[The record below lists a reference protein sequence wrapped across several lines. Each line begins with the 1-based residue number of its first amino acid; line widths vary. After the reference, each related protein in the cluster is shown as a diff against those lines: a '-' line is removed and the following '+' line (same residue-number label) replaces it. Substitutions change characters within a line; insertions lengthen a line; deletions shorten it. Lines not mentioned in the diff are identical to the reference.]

1 MFEFLKKKKKAQ
13 RLVRLPDLREP
24 IECDHVIE
32 SALVPTSIK
41 QIGDM
46 ICINGMATNLFRCR
60 ICGEEWE
67 EMVAGGIIT
76 NIDSIA
82 SSPFDD

>member
-1 MFEFLKKKKKAQ
+1 MFEFLKKKKKEQ
-13 RLVRLPDLREP
+13 RLVRLLGLREP
-24 IECDHVIE
+24 IECEHVIE

-41 QIGDM
+41 QIGDL
-46 ICINGMATNLFRCR
+46 ICINGMATNLLKCR
-60 ICGEEWE
+60 VCGEEWE

-76 NIDSIA
+76 NIDSVA